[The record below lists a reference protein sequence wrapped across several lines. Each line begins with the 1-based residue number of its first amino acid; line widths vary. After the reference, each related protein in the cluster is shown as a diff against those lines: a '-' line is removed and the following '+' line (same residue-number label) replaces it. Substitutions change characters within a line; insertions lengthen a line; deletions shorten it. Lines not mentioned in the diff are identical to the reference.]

1 MDECFSLLRLWKA
14 EKDLILYFNELNTY
28 HDLLQGSL
36 DDYDQEDKEL
46 LAIDIDNAL
55 TAISDRFSIEQKESD
70 EHVSAEQA
78 RNHIEALHDYIIS
91 TADIAFATD
100 IAEADPIFADVQK
113 FLTKYARKIKKPCR
127 SFQIIEAIK
136 ENIYDIIAWAELQY
150 VHQNM
155 DIHSVISSRT
165 SSALMIISRN
175 PESDNTHEQAKDS
188 IDSTK
193 AFRSCFTKEFDG
205 YKIAQINA
213 RINELSKNK
222 EEGYVSKIAALIAVL
237 FTNKVL
243 IKTYKDTLTHIFKRL
258 GIKEDASSYKPAQF
272 KRCSIKGTV
281 PATWTE
287 AEEFFNS
294 L

>member
-91 TADIAFATD
+91 TADLAFATD
-100 IAEADPIFADVQK
+100 IVEADPIFADVQK

-127 SFQIIEAIK
+127 SFQIIDAIK
-136 ENIYDIIAWAELQY
+136 ENIYDIIAWAELQ
-150 VHQNM
+150 
-155 DIHSVISSRT
+155 
-165 SSALMIISRN
+165 
-175 PESDNTHEQAKDS
+175 
-188 IDSTK
+188 
-193 AFRSCFTKEFDG
+193 
-205 YKIAQINA
+205 
-213 RINELSKNK
+213 
-222 EEGYVSKIAALIAVL
+222 
-237 FTNKVL
+237 
-243 IKTYKDTLTHIFKRL
+243 
-258 GIKEDASSYKPAQF
+258 
-272 KRCSIKGTV
+272 
-281 PATWTE
+281 
-287 AEEFFNS
+287 
-294 L
+294 

>member
-36 DDYDQEDKEL
+36 EDYDQEDKEL

-55 TAISDRFSIEQKESD
+55 TAISDRFSIEQTESE

-78 RNHIEALHDYIIS
+78 QNHIKALHDYIIS
-91 TADIAFATD
+91 TADLAFATD
-100 IAEADPIFADVQK
+100 IVEADPIFADVQK

-127 SFQIIEAIK
+127 SFQIIDAIK

-165 SSALMIISRN
+165 SSAVMIITRN
-175 PESDNTHEQAKDS
+175 PESDNTHEIAKDG

-193 AFRSCFTKEFDG
+193 AFRSCFPS
-205 YKIAQINA
+205 
-213 RINELSKNK
+213 RLLLSSTSTRSVKS
-222 EEGYVSKIAALIAVL
+222 SK
-237 FTNKVL
+237 
-243 IKTYKDTLTHIFKRL
+243 R
-258 GIKEDASSYKPAQF
+258 
-272 KRCSIKGTV
+272 
-281 PATWTE
+281 
-287 AEEFFNS
+287 
-294 L
+294 